1 MKLLNFVIAA
11 MVFIQLTPSAV
22 IASELTLREALQRSI
37 QSSPSLQKYPYQQ
50 RMAEAQ
56 KLQASLRPNPTVGV
70 ELENINLS
78 GANSG
83 VDAIQA
89 TLSFSQLVELG
100 GKREQRL
107 AFASAQERQINAE
120 FQYTKISVLA
130 ETTERFYNV
139 LRLQEIATWNQLQQ
153 KRIADALV
161 IAEDRIKAGV
171 APSSELTR
179 IRLQQSQ
186 LIADYDEIR
195 GHLTEA
201 ITKLS
206 AMWATEPDF
215 VEVQGKLPQRI
226 QLPTKAKV
234 DTAVNEAPE
243 YLRLLDSERLLAAK
257 ASAIES
263 ASTADLTLGFGVRYN
278 NEFDES
284 GLVFQASMPL
294 QLTNPNLGVIQSNK
308 AERELILMQQRVVRE
323 QLRMQARAIHARLQ
337 TNYTYLEDIQEQ
349 LLPLAQQLNRETR
362 AGYMTGIHSLLVVL
376 DAQQELAQLEYEQ
389 ITRRHAMYQD
399 ILELERMTGQVF
411 LESAL

>member
-215 VEVQGKLPQRI
+215 VEVQGKLLNAFNYPPKR
-226 QLPTKAKV
+226 
-234 DTAVNEAPE
+234 
-243 YLRLLDSERLLAAK
+243 R
-257 ASAIES
+257 
-263 ASTADLTLGFGVRYN
+263 STR
-278 NEFDES
+278 
-284 GLVFQASMPL
+284 Q
-294 QLTNPNLGVIQSNK
+294 
-308 AERELILMQQRVVRE
+308 
-323 QLRMQARAIHARLQ
+323 
-337 TNYTYLEDIQEQ
+337 
-349 LLPLAQQLNRETR
+349 
-362 AGYMTGIHSLLVVL
+362 
-376 DAQQELAQLEYEQ
+376 
-389 ITRRHAMYQD
+389 
-399 ILELERMTGQVF
+399 
-411 LESAL
+411 